1 METVEKVIIRVDFH
15 WAWCIHLK
23 TMSKDNKF
31 FHNEINLWLFVQIK
45 YYTKIKLT
53 LYSKTLK
60 PSHSSACHL
69 GEQPI
74 LWHKGNTLPRNRR
87 SRQLHTDLALSLVPS
102 GACLQ
107 NSKLFCHLSVM
118 SLNTSIWQAIY
129 MDTLSS
135 YYTYWYSFY
144 SFKKSNQCYIE
155 GFFSRWY
162 FFKKYRY
169 KAVTSL

>member
-1 METVEKVIIRVDFH
+1 M
-15 WAWCIHLK
+15 
-23 TMSKDNKF
+23 
-31 FHNEINLWLFVQIK
+31 FVQIK

-74 LWHKGNTLPRNRR
+74 LWHKVSTLPRNRR

-107 NSKLFCHLSVM
+107 NSKLFCHLHHLIQVNDKQSTWTHYHHITHIHFIPSKNQINV
-118 SLNTSIWQAIY
+118 
-129 MDTLSS
+129 TL
-135 YYTYWYSFY
+135 
-144 SFKKSNQCYIE
+144 K
-155 GFFSRWY
+155 GFFQMIFLYLRNIDTRPLPLLL
-162 FFKKYRY
+162 FR
-169 KAVTSL
+169 

>member
-1 METVEKVIIRVDFH
+1 
-15 WAWCIHLK
+15 
-23 TMSKDNKF
+23 MSKDNKF

-74 LWHKGNTLPRNRR
+74 LWHKGSTLPRNRR
-87 SRQLHTDLALSLVPS
+87 SRQLHTGLALSLVPS

-107 NSKLFCHLSVM
+107 NSKLFCHFT
-118 SLNTSIWQAIY
+118 SLNTSDKQSTWTHYHHITHIHFIPSKNQIKY
-129 MDTLSS
+129 VTL
-135 YYTYWYSFY
+135 
-144 SFKKSNQCYIE
+144 KGC
-155 GFFSRWY
+155 FSDDISL
-162 FFKKYRY
+162 FKKYRY
-169 KAVTSL
+169 KAFAITSL

>member
-1 METVEKVIIRVDFH
+1 METLEKVIIRVDFH

-107 NSKLFCHLSVM
+107 NSKLFCHLCHLIQVYDK
-118 SLNTSIWQAIY
+118 QFY

-135 YYTYWYSFY
+135 YYTYSFY

-155 GFFSRWY
+155 GFFFPDDISL
-162 FFKKYRY
+162 FKKYRY
-169 KAVTSL
+169 KAFAITSL

>member
-1 METVEKVIIRVDFH
+1 M
-15 WAWCIHLK
+15 
-23 TMSKDNKF
+23 
-31 FHNEINLWLFVQIK
+31 FVQIK

-107 NSKLFCHLSVM
+107 NSKLFCHLCHLIQVNDKQSTWTHYHHITHIHFIPSKNQIKYVTLKGCFSDDI
-118 SLNTSIWQAIY
+118 SL
-129 MDTLSS
+129 
-135 YYTYWYSFY
+135 
-144 SFKKSNQCYIE
+144 
-155 GFFSRWY
+155 
-162 FFKKYRY
+162 FKKYRY
-169 KAVTSL
+169 KAFAITSL

>member
-60 PSHSSACHL
+60 PSHSSACHP

-74 LWHKGNTLPRNRR
+74 LWHKGSTLPRNRR
-87 SRQLHTDLALSLVPS
+87 SRQLHTGLALSLVPS

-107 NSKLFCHLSVM
+107 NSKLFCNLRHL
-118 SLNTSIWQAIY
+118 IQAYDSYSTWTHYHFITHIHFIPSKNQSNV
-129 MDTLSS
+129 TL
-135 YYTYWYSFY
+135 
-144 SFKKSNQCYIE
+144 K
-155 GFFSRWY
+155 GFFSDEISL
-162 FFKKYRY
+162 FKKYRY
-169 KAVTSL
+169 KAFAITSL

>member
-74 LWHKGNTLPRNRR
+74 LWHKESTLPRNRR

-107 NSKLFCHLSVM
+107 NSKLFCHLCHLIQVYDKQSTWTHY
-118 SLNTSIWQAIY
+118 NHITHI
-129 MDTLSS
+129 TLV
-135 YYTYWYSFY
+135 FIL
-144 SFKKSNQCYIE
+144 FLQKIKSMLHWRV
-155 GFFSRWY
+155 FFQMI
-162 FFKKYRY
+162 F
-169 KAVTSL
+169 L